1 MTSTTSRTDTH
12 PTPKRWG
19 LMALVIGGVLTAI
32 VSVAGLSAGAS
43 ESSDT
48 LSASA
53 ATTKAKAAAASA
65 TAASAATATSTTTK
79 AAVTKQV
86 MIENYKFTPASLTVA
101 VGDTV
106 KWTNMDTA
114 PHTVT
119 VTSGPV
125 KFNSGNLSKG
135 QSFSYTFKTP
145 GTYSYYC
152 AVHPDMTAKVTVTG
166 SGTTPTPTPTTPTPK
181 PTDTPTPTPTPTMPP
196 MGGGDDVCTGLDS
209 TVNVFLQHL
218 YAAHLETSVGQQVTD
233 ALSLDQYLKTHL
245 VLVENMLKPLLGGV
259 QSTLDTF
266 LQHVYA
272 AHLETGVGQQVTDAL
287 AINQYVKT
295 HTVLVENMIK
305 PLVGED
311 LSSC

>member
-1 MTSTTSRTDTH
+1 
-12 PTPKRWG
+12 
-19 LMALVIGGVLTAI
+19 MALVIGGVLTAI

-53 ATTKAKAAAASA
+53 ATTKARAAAASA

-79 AAVTKQV
+79 AAATKQV

>member
-1 MTSTTSRTDTH
+1 MSPRLKSPMTGTDSRLA
-12 PTPKRWG
+12 PKRWG
-19 LMALVIGGVLTAI
+19 LMTLVIGGVLTSI

-48 LSASA
+48 LASSA
-53 ATTKAKAAAASA
+53 AITQAKTAAATKTS
-65 TAASAATATSTTTK
+65 TSTTTAK
-79 AAVTKQV
+79 TTAAVTNEV
-86 MIENYKFTPASLTVA
+86 MIQNYKYTPAALTVS

-125 KFNSGNLSKG
+125 KFNSGNLAKG
-135 QSFSYTFKTP
+135 QSFSYTFTKA
-145 GTYSYYC
+145 GTYAYYC
-152 AVHPDMTAKVTVTG
+152 AVHPDMTAKVTVAG
-166 SGTTPTPTPTTPTPK
+166 STTPTPTPTTPTPK
-181 PTDTPTPTPTPTMPP
+181 PTTPTPTTPTPTMPP
-196 MGGGDDVCTGLDS
+196 MGGDDVCTGLEA
-209 TVNVFLQHL
+209 TVDAFMQHF
-218 YAAHLETSVGQQVTD
+218 YAAHLETPLTQQVTD
-233 ALSLDQYLKTHL
+233 ALSVDQYLKTHL
-245 VLVENMLKPLLGGV
+245 VLVENMLKRLLGGA

-287 AINQYVKT
+287 AIDQYVKT

-305 PLVGED
+305 PLVGAD

>member
-1 MTSTTSRTDTH
+1 MSPRSTRTTTGTT
-12 PTPKRWG
+12 PRLAPKRWG
-19 LMALVIGGVLTAI
+19 LMTLVIGGVLTAI
-32 VSVAGLSAGAS
+32 VSMAGLSAGAS
-43 ESSDT
+43 GSTDT
-48 LSASA
+48 LAASA
-53 ATTKAKAAAASA
+53 ATTKAK
-65 TAASAATATSTTTK
+65 TAASTTSTATSTTTAT
-79 AAVTKQV
+79 AATTKEV
-86 MIENYKFTPASLTVA
+86 MIQNYAFSPASLTVS

-125 KFNSGNLSKG
+125 KFNSGNLAKG
-135 QSFSYTFKTP
+135 QSFSYTFKTA

-166 SGTTPTPTPTTPTPK
+166 SSTPTPTPTPTTPTPK
-181 PTDTPTPTPTPTMPP
+181 PTTPTPSPTMPP
-196 MGGGDDVCTGLDS
+196 MGGGDACTGLQS
-209 TVNVFLQHL
+209 TIDVFLQHV
-218 YAAHLETSVGQQVTD
+218 YAAHLETGVGQQVSD
-233 ALSLDQYLKTHL
+233 ALNLDQYLKTHL

-259 QSTLDTF
+259 QSTLNTF

-287 AINQYVKT
+287 AIDQYVKT